1 MKRILFFVIYLF
13 CCFNIFCQDTIDN
26 LDMFLSHRYITST
39 NELYIYIEI
48 SIWNRNIHNIY
59 ILKNYDVINIVEEED
74 GIILILSSWI
84 DQLDYL
90 KYTSAMYHNPPMV
103 EIRHMQRAYLSLL
116 LKIPVDNMSI
126 DRSKTIKQ
134 IVGFKYSLNQ
144 YITEDISWASN
155 VNEFASGIRQNVND
169 LVFNYNKYSRKYG
182 NSWISPLQPPD
193 WLLGTWVTDRYF
205 NEKEVSNN
213 DRLIFLTDN
222 IIHFWRNL
230 NEFFFMSIYDKMEQ
244 NIYEN
249 NYNITLIEDEGRIW
263 LINYKLEGEYLIVED
278 YWNNEIY
285 SYILRKR

>member
-1 MKRILFFVIYLF
+1 
-13 CCFNIFCQDTIDN
+13 
-26 LDMFLSHRYITST
+26 
-39 NELYIYIEI
+39 
-48 SIWNRNIHNIY
+48 
-59 ILKNYDVINIVEEED
+59 
-74 GIILILSSWI
+74 
-84 DQLDYL
+84 
-90 KYTSAMYHNPPMV
+90 MYHNPPMV

-182 NSWISPLQPPD
+182 NSWTSPLQPPD